1 MAKVTDAAKTPVA
14 KPATKAAAK
23 PATKP
28 AAKPAAEKKPR
39 VRRTAAQIAEDK
51 QKAQGAQ
58 LPLDTTASS
67 ASRTSMA
74 AANVATAAKPGSLK
88 DERTGL
94 EGVRP
99 QATAMTIQGHTE
111 LHPALKAATHAEIG
125 GYASLPKA
133 DQTGAGKLSPEEA
146 MRQAGMGEV
155 NPKADTENLTRLHE
169 VETAKLL
176 VGQSL
181 DALRAIQVAKQEEY
195 RADCHYGSGSRE
207 KSLVRWARYFGV
219 EMTAMIW
226 INGDVKA
233 VTKAFDLN
241 QRMGVY
247 FPQHAHPFHYD
258 VYDVNRPEQYKG
270 YNGILIQPFDFD
282 GVWKKTEAFQQASG
296 FEATLEIADRIALTE
311 PLQELKRGDVLR
323 SILNPS
329 EHIIVLESTVK
340 AYFVDR
346 GYGSRGMDQPKGDIL
361 GVQLTFSKS
370 DPFEPIQLMSYG
382 SAPQYFHS
390 TLFERVKRLKL
401 TSPNADFD
409 GDELNLSK

>member
-1 MAKVTDAAKTPVA
+1 MAKVTDAAKTPAA
-14 KPATKAAAK
+14 KPATKA
-23 PATKP
+23 ATKP
-28 AAKPAAEKKPR
+28 AAKPATEKKPR
-39 VRRTAAQIAEDK
+39 QPRKPRAEKPTAEA
-51 QKAQGAQ
+51 
-58 LPLDTTASS
+58 P
-67 ASRTSMA
+67 A
-74 AANVATAAKPGSLK
+74 ATPAATVAP
-88 DERTGL
+88 
-94 EGVRP
+94 VRP
-99 QATAMTIQGHTE
+99 QAEAMTRLGQAE

-146 MRQAGMGEV
+146 MRHAGMGGEV
-155 NPKADTENLTRLHE
+155 NPKAETENLTRLHE
-169 VETAKLL
+169 VETAKLI

-270 YNGILIQPFDFD
+270 FNGILIQPFDFD
-282 GVWKKTEAFQQASG
+282 AVWKKTEAFQQAAG

-311 PLQELKRGDVLR
+311 PVQDLKRGDVLR

-401 TSPNADFD
+401 DSTNADFD